1 MEELTFISKS
11 LINEQVNK
19 EYYNKKFHDRN
30 IV

>member
-1 MEELTFISKS
+1 MEELTFISKQ

-19 EYYNKKFHDRN
+19 EYYNIKSPGRN